1 MDSDATIVRRRATK
15 ELAARFV
22 RRTGRKLI
30 ARPHPNN
37 AFRRVP
43 KVASPSASS
52 TAVPAVPAA
61 DRAGRLTQFAEA
73 AA

>member
-30 ARPHPNN
+30 ARPHRNN
-37 AFRRVP
+37 AFRVP
-43 KVASPSASS
+43 TAASRSASF
-52 TAVPAVPAA
+52 TAVPAVPAVA
-61 DRAGRLTQFAEA
+61 RVARKAKLQG
-73 AA
+73 